1 MTNPTAAEV
10 MCCPT
15 GCEKDAR
22 SHKTCCAG
30 GLAGAVENLHAAG
43 YMIVPR
49 DATLGMKRAANKSV
63 AIVTPDGTWAIGLDE
78 AQRAYRAMTVEG
90 ELK

>member
-1 MTNPTAAEV
+1 MTDRTAAEV
-10 MCCPT
+10 MCCPS
-15 GCEKDAR
+15 GCEKDTR

-43 YMIVPR
+43 FMIVPR
-49 DATLGMKRAANKSV
+49 EPTDQMAKAAANVCGSDV
-63 AIVTPDGTWAIGLDE
+63 VYR
-78 AQRAYRAMTVEG
+78 RAYRAMTDAG